1 MLTVKQIRERFPY
14 ISESL
19 VYLWIEQRELPH
31 YRFGG
36 KGKRGRI
43 LIDETDFLTF
53 LASRKVAA
61 GQPRQETEFTPVR

>member
-1 MLTVKQIRERFPY
+1 MLTVKQICAKFPY

-19 VYLWIEQRELPH
+19 VYLWVEQRELPH

-43 LIDETDFLTF
+43 LTDETDFAAFLT
-53 LASRKVAA
+53 SRKWNAPQKVV
-61 GQPRQETEFTPVR
+61 QVV